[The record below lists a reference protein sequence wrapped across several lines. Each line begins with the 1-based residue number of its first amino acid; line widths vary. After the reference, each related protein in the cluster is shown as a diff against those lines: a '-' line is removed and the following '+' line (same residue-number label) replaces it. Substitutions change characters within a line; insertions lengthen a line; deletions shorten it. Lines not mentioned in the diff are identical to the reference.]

1 LTDQQQLAVREA
13 SAIVTAHDDWDAA
26 KRDLLA
32 NTIAKGATSDEL
44 ELFIAVCRR
53 TGLDP
58 FLKQIYFVKYGG
70 KVAIQ
75 VGIDGYRALAERTTL
90 YGGQIGPEWAD
101 AGGDWHDVWLE
112 DGPPTAARVGVIRK
126 DWDRPVFATCRFKS
140 YVKATDFWRD
150 SPDNMLAKCAE
161 SLAFRK
167 AFPTQLGGYAAR
179 PPELDDSDRV
189 GDGALDAPGPSRGPA
204 ITAGIDAALA
214 EADALLAEPAPKRPI
229 MQPEDFFRDDEPTAF
244 EQEQPPGD
252 DPLAARRAEATALY
266 EECRAAGMRVGP
278 PHPQAT
284 EIALDDYV
292 ARHRRMLNARAG
304 RP

>member
-1 LTDQQQLAVREA
+1 LTDQQLAVREA
-13 SAIVTAHDDWDAA
+13 QAIAQTHDDWNTA

-75 VGIDGYRALAERTTL
+75 VGIDGYRSLAERTNL
-90 YGGQIGPEWAD
+90 YGGQIGPEWCD

-112 DGPPTAARVGVIRK
+112 DGPPAAARVGIIRK

-167 AFPTQLGGYAAR
+167 AFPTELGGYAAR
-179 PPELDDSDRV
+179 PPELDESDGV
-189 GDGALDAPGPSRGPA
+189 GDGALDAPNPSPRRQA
-204 ITAGIDAALA
+204 IAAGIDAALA
-214 EADALLAEPAPKRPI
+214 EADALLAEPIDPVAVEAHF
-229 MQPEDFFRDDEPTAF
+229 QETGENEPTAF
-244 EQEQPPGD
+244 EQEQPPR
-252 DPLAARRAEATALY
+252 DPLIAKRAEAQDWANK
-266 EECRAAGMRVGP
+266 CRAAGIKTSNP
-278 PHPQAT
+278 NPSFT
-284 EIALDDYV
+284 ELALDQYI
-292 ARHRRMLNARAG
+292 AQHTRMFNARAA